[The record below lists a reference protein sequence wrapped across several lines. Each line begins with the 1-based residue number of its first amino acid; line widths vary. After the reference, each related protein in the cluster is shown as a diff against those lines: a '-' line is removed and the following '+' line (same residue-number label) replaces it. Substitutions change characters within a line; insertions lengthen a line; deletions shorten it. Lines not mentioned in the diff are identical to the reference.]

1 MSALGRLS
9 LWCLRNAR
17 TPEQIVKGMA
27 RWIGLVR
34 EVRRA
39 PNGVAALALIWRY
52 ILAVGDRFGPDDLVV
67 RLLAAVGDDEKEEI
81 VNVTQQFVELGRS
94 EGIKEGVQKGQQTLL
109 LKQLQI
115 RFGPLPEA
123 AVARVNAAGT
133 AELELWAERIF
144 TAPTLDDVLGPPELA
159 GPARSRSPA
168 PQAPRPSPAPLYPA
182 VASSSCPHIA
192 FSANVLAFSGTVW
205 QKLAL
210 LPGSAIRC
218 ARASSR
224 CMATVIASRAAS

>member
-144 TAPTLDDVLGPPELA
+144 TAPTLDDVLG
-159 GPARSRSPA
+159 
-168 PQAPRPSPAPLYPA
+168 
-182 VASSSCPHIA
+182 
-192 FSANVLAFSGTVW
+192 
-205 QKLAL
+205 
-210 LPGSAIRC
+210 
-218 ARASSR
+218 
-224 CMATVIASRAAS
+224 AA